1 MSSRVV
7 LVRVNSGAI
16 DFVEASYGGLKESG
30 CGGENGIDALT
41 PI

>member
-1 MSSRVV
+1 VV

-16 DFVEASYGGLKESG
+16 DFVEASASYGGLKESG